1 MSALEQGAI
10 AAVDAPP
17 DAEPVSR
24 HYLEHRALLGRVT
37 GARRL
42 SPGERVARLKDAV
55 SHALEKS
62 PFYRTAPHWRAVD
75 ELDPLSMMPFTTRQD
90 LQQAYPLGM
99 LAAPPGELV
108 RYAEST
114 GTTGPRC
121 AGYVT
126 RDDWLTNN
134 LSVAMSWATL
144 LSKED
149 TLAVAV
155 PYELTYVGADIDRVA
170 ELLGAAVISVGT
182 NNTLCPWPRALELMR
197 SHGVTA
203 LFCAPTRAIRL
214 AQLARERGL
223 DPRKDLQVRKIICV
237 GEHCSD
243 ARREYLA
250 RAWDAR
256 VYNHYGMT
264 EALAVAVPC
273 GRQALHLCEDRLY
286 AELIDPDSGAPVHPG
301 EPGELVLTTLAH
313 RAMPLLRY
321 RTGDLLREMSTKCPC
336 GNPFR
341 VVKQLGRVTDTFQT
355 RMGTAY
361 FHQLDEA
368 LLSEPDIQPYFSVAW
383 EEDGLRVRVVLSQA
397 VREGRGRARAEVV
410 ASLEQRLGARFGVGV
425 TLVVEDEARWLDRI
439 DNSSKPGSALQSRSG
454 PSATSRSN
462 P

>member
-1 MSALEQGAI
+1 MSAHVPGGAARADLSLEG
-10 AAVDAPP
+10 
-17 DAEPVSR
+17 EPVSR
-24 HYLEHRALLGRVT
+24 NYLEHRALLSRVT

-55 SHALEKS
+55 SYALEKS
-62 PFYRTAPHWRAVD
+62 PYYRTAPHWRAVD
-75 ELDPLSMMPFTTRQD
+75 ELEELSAMPFTTRQD
-90 LQQAYPLGM
+90 LQKAYPLGL
-99 LAAPPGELV
+99 LAAPAETLV

-121 AGYVT
+121 AGFVT
-126 RDDWLTNN
+126 REDWLTNN
-134 LSVAMSWATL
+134 LSVALSWATL

-170 ELLGAAVISVGT
+170 ELLGVAVISVGT
-182 NNTLCPWPRALELMR
+182 NNTLCPWPRVLELMK

-243 ARREYLA
+243 ARREHLA

-273 GRQALHLCEDRLY
+273 SRQALHLCEDRLHG
-286 AELIDPDSGAPVHPG
+286 ELVDPDSGALVRPG
-301 EPGELVLTTLAH
+301 EPGELVLTTLTH

-321 RTGDLLREMSTKCPC
+321 RTGDLVRELSTKCAC

-361 FHQLDEA
+361 FHQLDEI
-368 LLSEPDIQPYFSVAW
+368 LLSEPDIQPFFSVAR
-383 EEDGLRVRVVLSQA
+383 EAEGLRVSVVLSPA
-397 VREGRGRARAEVV
+397 VREGRGRTRAEVV
-410 ASLEQRLGARFGVGV
+410 AALEQRLGARFGVHV
-425 TLVVEDEARWLDRI
+425 HLVVEDEGPWLNRI
-439 DNSSKPGSALQSRSG
+439 DNSSKPGSALGR
-454 PSATSRSN
+454 
-462 P
+462 